1 MSRSRGACR
10 SVGRRC
16 RRRECRWPRSVPRCC
31 QHLPFPG
38 RRLSVHSGARAIGEV
53 ADRSL
58 ADSAVAGQESADG
71 AVGGDR
77 CVSTAGNA
85 VHHDHGRI
93 ERWRGG
99 RRCRRSDDSADY
111 GHDGQPDADQCIAD
125 LHVNASP
132 DACSGAAGTRSQ
144 ERSTDHR
151 RFGQCGATVGARCE
165 AGSVA
170 ARVER
175 PEVPDAWVRR
185 VGTIIRRFPETTQE
199 RAWVGVC
206 WRVRRATIAHVF
218 GGEDQRIRIT
228 FRADPAE
235 VLDFEHLGT
244 PYFRAELGQQC
255 GRICC
260 STTPPTGPSSR
271 SC

>member
-1 MSRSRGACR
+1 M
-10 SVGRRC
+10 
-16 RRRECRWPRSVPRCC
+16 
-31 QHLPFPG
+31 
-38 RRLSVHSGARAIGEV
+38 
-53 ADRSL
+53 L
-58 ADSAVAGQESADG
+58 A
-71 AVGGDR
+71 
-77 CVSTAGNA
+77 
-85 VHHDHGRI
+85 
-93 ERWRGG
+93 
-99 RRCRRSDDSADY
+99 
-111 GHDGQPDADQCIAD
+111 P
-125 LHVNASP
+125 
-132 DACSGAAGTRSQ
+132 AGTRSQ

-244 PYFRAELGQQC
+244 PYFRASWGSNVVGLLLDHTTDWTELSELLTDSYCLQAPAALADRV
-255 GRICC
+255 GR
-260 STTPPTGPSSR
+260 P
-271 SC
+271 